1 MAITTQDGLLAA
13 MGGSQKLQW
22 NKANVTAVAGRA
34 CSVWSG
40 TGRPGV
46 GSTTLGQAA
55 AGVVPVDSDT
65 GFHSF
70 TNPSGGQLSY
80 LGGASGISAA
90 SGLIIIYDVLWVWG
104 SGGSGW
110 VVTTTTAQ
118 NTTSPAAL
126 TRPDANGAATEAWL
140 EILATMGAGAATP
153 VLSYTDQSGNSGNTT
168 SSPMITSYAASS
180 IIGSC
185 YSFPLAAPDTGL
197 RTVQSLTLSV
207 SMTSGTARV
216 MICRR
221 VAEIPCT
228 ANQGFKYDAYDLGL
242 PRVYDDAA
250 LMPIFVP
257 NSTASGPLILSLDL
271 VQG

>member
-1 MAITTQDGLLAA
+1 MAITTQDGLLSAL
-13 MGGSQKLQW
+13 GGAQKLQW

-34 CSVWSG
+34 CSLWSG
-40 TGRPGV
+40 GGRPGV

-55 AGVVPVDSDT
+55 AGVVPTNANT

-70 TNPSGGQLSY
+70 TNPVSGNSY
-80 LGGASGISAA
+80 IGRAAGISAA
-90 SGLIIIYDVLWVWG
+90 SGLIILFDVLWIWG

-110 VVTTTTAQ
+110 SVTTTTAQ

-140 EILATMGAGAATP
+140 EVLATMGAGTATP
-153 VLSYTDQSGNSGNTT
+153 VLSYTDQDGNAGNTT
-168 SSPMITSYAASS
+168 SGMTTTYAASS

-185 YSFPLAAPDTGL
+185 YSFNLAAPDTGI

-216 MICRR
+216 MIARR
-221 VAEIPCT
+221 VAEFPCI
-228 ANQGFKYDAYDLGL
+228 ANQGFLYDAYDIGM
-242 PRVYDDAA
+242 PRVYDNAA

-257 NSTASGPLILSLDL
+257 NSTASGPLILSVDL